1 MNTGSPPW
9 VNTSP
14 HNNDA
19 QEDTYNR
26 FEDKEA
32 SEGGESHACPA
43 PQPTPCCCRFITTSE
58 TQKYQLLFSC
68 SHSFLSGWSDALAFA
83 NFRCFSNLMTG
94 NLAVGAV
101 AIAVQNL
108 PQADDFDEQ
117 AVVGLDPNLAQLQ
130 PAYAYY
136 SIVGTFILGAFTSTL
151 VELKLRHR
159 GKEPFWGMLIL
170 LAASDIGGCLAVT
183 FARQLPSNIFILFF
197 IFFSFSAG
205 VQYEYISAKPYGL
218 LTTLQTG
225 NLQRSARGLARVVSL
240 RPSQGNADKFE
251 TENFRILQ
259 TILAPICLT
268 VGATSY
274 GTILRYTQGSGE
286 VLVISSVWIILV
298 IKVCLHIWQHYKLNV
313 PKDIHLK
320 L

>member
-14 HNNDA
+14 HSNDA

-26 FEDKEA
+26 FADNEV
-32 SEGGESHACPA
+32 SGGGKSHACSA
-43 PQPTPCCCRFITTSE
+43 PQPTPCCCRFITSE

-313 PKDIHLK
+313 PKDIHFK

>member
-1 MNTGSPPW
+1 MTPPW
-9 VNTSP
+9 ADTSP
-14 HNNDA
+14 HKNHA

-26 FEDKEA
+26 FTDNEV

-43 PQPTPCCCRFITTSE
+43 PQPTPCCCRLVTNE

-108 PQADDFDEQ
+108 PQADDFDDQ

-136 SIVGTFILGAFTSTL
+136 SIVGTFILGAFTSTV

-183 FARQLPSNIFILFF
+183 FARQLPSKIFILFF

-225 NLQRSARGLARVVSL
+225 NLQRAARGIARVL
-240 RPSQGNADKFE
+240 QRPSQGNAEKFEKFE
-251 TENFRILQ
+251 TEDFRILQ

-268 VGATSY
+268 VGATAY
-274 GTILRYTQGSGE
+274 GTILRYTQESRE

-298 IKVCLHIWQHYKLNV
+298 VKMCLHIWQHLVLKV

>member
-1 MNTGSPPW
+1 
-9 VNTSP
+9 
-14 HNNDA
+14 
-19 QEDTYNR
+19 
-26 FEDKEA
+26 
-32 SEGGESHACPA
+32 
-43 PQPTPCCCRFITTSE
+43 
-58 TQKYQLLFSC
+58 
-68 SHSFLSGWSDALAFA
+68 
-83 NFRCFSNLMTG
+83 MTG

-101 AIAVQNL
+101 AIAVQNM
-108 PQADDFDEQ
+108 PQAGDVDEQEQ
-117 AVVGLDPNLAQLQ
+117 AVVGLDPNLTQLQ

-183 FARQLPSNIFILFF
+183 FSRQLPSKIFILFF
-197 IFFSFSAG
+197 VFFSFSAG

-225 NLQRSARGLARVVSL
+225 NLQRAARGVARVLL
-240 RPSQGNADKFE
+240 RPSQSNAEKFE

-268 VGATSY
+268 VGATTY
-274 GTILRYTQGSGE
+274 GTILRYTQESRE

-298 IKVCLHIWQHYKLNV
+298 IKMCLHIWQHYKLNV
-313 PKDIHLK
+313 PKDIHEK

>member
-1 MNTGSPPW
+1 
-9 VNTSP
+9 
-14 HNNDA
+14 
-19 QEDTYNR
+19 
-26 FEDKEA
+26 
-32 SEGGESHACPA
+32 
-43 PQPTPCCCRFITTSE
+43 
-58 TQKYQLLFSC
+58 
-68 SHSFLSGWSDALAFA
+68 
-83 NFRCFSNLMTG
+83 MTG

-108 PQADDFDEQ
+108 PQADDFDDQ

-130 PAYAYY
+130 LAYAYY

-183 FARQLPSNIFILFF
+183 FARQLPSKIFILFF

-225 NLQRSARGLARVVSL
+225 NLQRAARGIARVL
-240 RPSQGNADKFE
+240 QRPSQGNAEKFEKFE
-251 TENFRILQ
+251 TEDFRILQ

-268 VGATSY
+268 VGATAY
-274 GTILRYTQGSGE
+274 GTILRYTQESRE

-298 IKVCLHIWQHYKLNV
+298 VKMCLHIWQHLVLKV
-313 PKDIHLK
+313 PKDIHAK